1 MSAHEGSA
9 WQAARESAQRSRRDL
24 ATEEAISAARAEPDH
39 PDAGRQREVDARLA
53 SGTPPSMP
61 KASASLYD
69 EAMVCGLIRAAQLLE
84 SLGDLGRPG
93 KICDDESREALAY
106 ARRAGLA
113 PAAPE
118 FTAVDREIHRHLD
131 ASLCRACGANREMIA
146 DGQMLVLTGA
156 ALAAYQRLRVASAS
170 ALQAQRYQETSGQ
183 ELRDA
188 FGALCQTMAGG

>member
-113 PAAPE
+113 PAVPG
-118 FTAVDREIHRHLD
+118 FTAVDREIHTD
-131 ASLCRACGANREMIA
+131 TAPCRACAVNREMIA

>member
-53 SGTPPSMP
+53 SGTSPSMP

-118 FTAVDREIHRHLD
+118 FTAVDREIHTD
-131 ASLCRACGANREMIA
+131 TAPCRACAVNREMIA

-170 ALQAQRYQETSGQ
+170 ALQAQRYQETAGQ

-188 FGALCQTMAGG
+188 FGVLCQTMAGGG